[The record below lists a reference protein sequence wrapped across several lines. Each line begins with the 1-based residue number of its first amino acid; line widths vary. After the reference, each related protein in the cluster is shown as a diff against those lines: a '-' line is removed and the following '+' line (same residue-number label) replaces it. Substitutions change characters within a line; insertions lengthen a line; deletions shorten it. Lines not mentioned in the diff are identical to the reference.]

1 MTQSSKKARIGISG
15 FIALVSCPCHLPV
28 TLPIILSI
36 TAGTSLGLWIINN
49 TGVVAIISSLIFVG
63 SLFLT
68 FRLVN
73 KREDVCST
81 MAKIQRQDILKQNKV
96 KDLRRASFK

>member
-1 MTQSSKKARIGISG
+1 MTHFWKSLRIGITG
-15 FIALVSCPCHLPV
+15 FIALVSCPCHLPA
-28 TLPIILSI
+28 TLPIILTL
-36 TAGTSLGLWIINN
+36 TAGTSLGLWIANN
-49 TGVVAIISSLIFVG
+49 TGGIAIISSLIFVG

-81 MAKIQRQDILKQNKV
+81 MAEIQRQDILKQNKV
-96 KDLRRASFK
+96 KDL